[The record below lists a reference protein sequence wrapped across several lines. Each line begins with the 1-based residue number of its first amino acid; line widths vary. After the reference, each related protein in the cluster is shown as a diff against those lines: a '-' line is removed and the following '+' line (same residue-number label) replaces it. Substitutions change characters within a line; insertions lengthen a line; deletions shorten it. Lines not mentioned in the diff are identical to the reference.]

1 MTRRYTIDLTM
12 LREVRAYVTADSEE
26 EAIEKAKDAAR
37 EGLAVEM
44 YDYEPEVESVD
55 CDEPEDEYF
64 DGEVMHDA
72 Y

>member
-37 EGLAVEM
+37 EGLAVTM
-44 YDYEPEVESVD
+44 FDWEPDVESVD
-55 CDEPEDEYF
+55 CDEPEDEY
-64 DGEVMHDA
+64 GETL
-72 Y
+72 

>member
-1 MTRRYTIDLTM
+1 MARRYTIDLTM

-44 YDYEPEVESVD
+44 YDYEPDVESVN
-55 CDEPEDEYF
+55 EAEEDEY
-64 DGEVMHDA
+64 GELV
-72 Y
+72 

>member
-1 MTRRYTIDLTM
+1 MARRYTVDLTM
-12 LREVRAYVTADSEE
+12 LREVRACVTADSEE

-55 CDEPEDEYF
+55 EAEEDEY
-64 DGEVMHDA
+64 GELV
-72 Y
+72 